1 MKKDKNNGINTD
13 VLDELIKDY
22 KNPEDLIGENG
33 LLKQL
38 TRALLERAMQA
49 EMTHQLGYAKNEIAP
64 DEQSSR
70 RNGSSSKKVR
80 SSSGEIEIAVP
91 RDRNGEYEPVII
103 PKHQRRFDGF
113 DENIISLYSRGLSTR
128 DIQEHLTEI
137 YGVEIS
143 PDLVST
149 VTEEIRDEVTK
160 WQTRPLSR
168 LYPILYLDALQV
180 SIRKD
185 GRVVKCS
192 VYVAMG
198 VNLLGRK
205 ECLGL
210 WIAENEGAKF
220 WLSILTE
227 LQNRGLED
235 IFIVCTDGLKGFAEA
250 IESVYPKAITQTC
263 IVHQI
268 RNSMAFV
275 SFKHRKEVAA
285 DLKPIYKAVSREE
298 ALEQLENFA
307 EKWDGQYPLIA
318 RSWRE
323 NWVRIEPM
331 FSFSKEIRKAIY
343 TTNAIESLNM
353 SMRKIIKTRG
363 SFPSEEACIKLMYL
377 GLKNVSKKW
386 TMPIPN
392 WGLAINQIAIMF
404 EDRLPLEELNSVT
417 QNF

>member
-1 MKKDKNNGINTD
+1 MKKDKNNGINGD

-38 TRALLERAMQA
+38 TKALLERAMQA
-49 EMTHQLGYAKNEIAP
+49 EMTHQLGYGKNEVAP
-64 DEQSSR
+64 DEQSNR
-70 RNGSSSKKVR
+70 RNGTSSKKVK
-80 SSSGEIEIAVP
+80 SSSGEIEIEIP
-91 RDRNGEYEPVII
+91 RDREGEYEPIII

-128 DIQEHLTEI
+128 DIREHLEEI

-143 PDLVST
+143 RELVST

-168 LYPILYLDALQV
+168 VYPILYLDALQV
-180 SIRKD
+180 SIRQD
-185 GRVVKCS
+185 GRVVKCA

-210 WIAENEGAKF
+210 WISENEGAKF
-220 WLSILTE
+220 WLSVLTE
-227 LQNRGLED
+227 LHNRGLED
-235 IFIVCTDGLKGFAEA
+235 IFIICTDGLKGFPEA
-250 IESVYPKAITQTC
+250 IESVYPQTITQTC

-275 SFKHRKEVAA
+275 SFKDRKEVAA
-285 DLKPIYKAVSREE
+285 DLKPIYRAVSREE
-298 ALEQLENFA
+298 GLENLEKFA
-307 EKWDGQYPLIA
+307 EKWDEKYPLIA
-318 RSWRE
+318 KSWRE

-331 FSFSKEIRKAIY
+331 FSFSKEIRRAIY

-353 SMRKIIKTRG
+353 SLRKIIKTRG

-392 WGLAINQIAIMF
+392 WGLAINQFAIMF
-404 EDRLPLEELNSVT
+404 DDRLPLEELNSVT